1 MLEKVLG
8 VGAVRRWLYLAAKPP
23 HVGVD
28 ADGLSC
34 SLHHPSTCGWCLGV
48 QSSWF
53 ENALPNLVAKHFL
66 RESLPQWAHRSR
78 LLGWGLEPLDTHH
91 LV

>member
-34 SLHHPSTCGWCLGV
+34 SLHHPSACG
-48 QSSWF
+48 
-53 ENALPNLVAKHFL
+53 
-66 RESLPQWAHRSR
+66 
-78 LLGWGLEPLDTHH
+78 
-91 LV
+91 